1 VNVPNH
7 KPKWVSP
14 VRIIADAR
22 GNCYWIE
29 RGAYATREHLDSLRL
44 APGKVAPD
52 ADTTQE
58 PDETGDE
65 EEAQEPITVGQFL
78 PDQPPPK
85 QPKSRR
91 HRRQ

>member
-1 VNVPNH
+1 VKEHHTTFQTLKQMLRKLQNQVNVPNH

-29 RGAYATREHLDSLRL
+29 RGAYATREHLDNLRL

-52 ADTTQE
+52 ADTPLT
-58 PDETGDE
+58 PTCTGTDR
-65 EEAQEPITVGQFL
+65 G
-78 PDQPPPK
+78 
-85 QPKSRR
+85 
-91 HRRQ
+91 